1 MEETDIA
8 TLEARIDELI
18 TLSRTLTQEN
28 NALRQEQTDWRAE
41 RAKLVERNELAKNKI
56 DAMIGRL
63 RTLDEPSTGSG
74 AGSGAGADALH
85 AAANDLDTSTR
96 SVDR

>member
-1 MEETDIA
+1 MEATDIVM
-8 TLEARIDELI
+8 LEARIDELI
-18 TLSRTLTQEN
+18 ALSRTLTQEN
-28 NALRQEQTDWRAE
+28 SALRQEQTAWRAE

-63 RTLDEPSTGSG
+63 RTLDEPFTRSG
-74 AGSGAGADALH
+74 AESGSGADALR
-85 AAANDLDTSTR
+85 ASTTDADASTR

>member
-8 TLEARIDELI
+8 TLAARIDELI

-28 NALRQEQTDWRAE
+28 SALRQEQTDWRAE

-63 RTLDEPSTGSG
+63 RTLDEPPTGPG
-74 AGSGAGADALH
+74 GAGADALH